1 MSETPTE
8 ATPIASSRERGFW
21 SLIATQFQGAFSD
34 NVFRVIVIFLV
45 INVSFSQFSEA
56 SREMR
61 MAIVG
66 ALFAVPFIFF
76 SMCG

>member
-8 ATPIASSRERGFW
+8 APPLASSRERGFW

-45 INVSFSQFSEA
+45 INVSFSPFSET
-56 SREMR
+56 SRELR